1 MAKLENYLKDTEG
14 NHSSTRLM
22 SYSFM
27 WFFFISNILIMAG
40 LLFGSAK
47 VEMNFIIVFLIFDA
61 LVLIATFAPKQM
73 AKIEEIRKLIEI
85 AKNGK

>member
-1 MAKLENYLKDTEG
+1 MAKLENYLKDAEG

-27 WFFFISNILIMAG
+27 WFFFVSNILILLG
-40 LLFGSAK
+40 LMFGNNNID
-47 VEMNFIIVFLIFDA
+47 MNFILIFLIFDA
-61 LVLIATFAPKQM
+61 LVLIATFAPKQLN
-73 AKIEEIRKLIEI
+73 KIAEVRKLIEL